1 MNLLEIHANEFVLIE
16 ANILI
21 YANNKT
27 SMQCFDFIERCARKE
42 ILGVIP
48 THILAE
54 VMHNF
59 MISEARDIGALK
71 GSNPAKQLSENS
83 NLIKSLSRY
92 KSVIRDLISSGFNL
106 EPCIREDFITAMVLQ
121 GEYGLLTND
130 ALFLAI
136 AERLGVRSIVSADSI
151 FKNIKG
157 FNIYCPDDL

>member
-1 MNLLEIHANEFVLIE
+1 MNLIDVPKNENIIID

-21 YANNKT
+21 YANNK
-27 SMQCFDFIERCARKE
+27 SSIQCLDFVERCARKE
-42 ILGVIP
+42 TFGIIP

-136 AERLGVRSIVSADSI
+136 AERLRVRSIVSADAV
-151 FKNIKG
+151 FKDIKG
-157 FNIYCPDDL
+157 FNIYRPDDL

>member
-1 MNLLEIHANEFVLIE
+1 MNLLEIPENESVIID

-21 YANNKT
+21 YGSDRK
-27 SMQCFDFIERCARKE
+27 SSQCFNFIERLASKDMF
-42 ILGVIP
+42 GVLP

-54 VMHNF
+54 VMHKL
-59 MISEARDIGALK
+59 MIREARDSGALK

-83 NLIKSLSRY
+83 QLIKSLSEY
-92 KSVIRDLISSGFNL
+92 KLLIRDLISMRLHL

-136 AERLGVRSIVSADSI
+136 AERLRVRSIVSADAV
-151 FKNIKG
+151 FKDIKG
-157 FNIYCPDDL
+157 FNIYRPDDL